1 MRGATYV
8 VGTKNTKLSGSK
20 PIDATYAAIG
30 STCSPT
36 CPLQRDKLCYA
47 TLSFVG
53 MINKRLEKQSEYE
66 SPLEVAR
73 AEAKLIDESY
83 DGGEVPTGRALRLH
97 VSGDSRTIAGTKVL
111 NKAVG
116 RWLKRG
122 TDCAAFTYTHSWAHV
137 PRETWSNVSVLA
149 SIEST
154 DQVEAVRKQGY
165 APAIIVPEHASDKAY
180 NLPGSDTKFIPCP
193 QQTRGIGCSDCRLC
207 FDANRLYSSNMGIA
221 FAAHGVKKSE
231 LKRHLSVIR

>member
-53 MINKRLEKQSEYE
+53 MINRRLEKQSESD

-83 DGGEVPTGRALRLH
+83 DGGVVPTGRALRLH

-116 RWLKRG
+116 RWLKGELIVRHIP
-122 TDCAAFTYTHSWAHV
+122 TH
-137 PRETWSNVSVLA
+137 
-149 SIEST
+149 
-154 DQVEAVRKQGY
+154 
-165 APAIIVPEHASDKAY
+165 
-180 NLPGSDTKFIPCP
+180 
-193 QQTRGIGCSDCRLC
+193 TRGHMYLEKLGRMFQCLP
-207 FDANRLYSSNMGIA
+207 A
-221 FAAHGVKKSE
+221 
-231 LKRHLSVIR
+231 LSQLIK